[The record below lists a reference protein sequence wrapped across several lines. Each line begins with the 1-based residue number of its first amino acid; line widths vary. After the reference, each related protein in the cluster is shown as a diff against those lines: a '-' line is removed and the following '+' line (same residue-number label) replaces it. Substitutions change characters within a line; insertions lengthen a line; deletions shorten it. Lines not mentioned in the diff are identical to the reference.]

1 MNYKE
6 YYETYYNYRQ
16 AIYKLHKIQ
25 NKLFD
30 IINAMLSTTAQM
42 KEDVGS
48 SRSNSNDKMLSLT
61 AKKIELEAQEVLAKE
76 LVEMHNKRRISD
88 EEELRKSKDTKDI
101 VYIMY
106 FIDHL
111 KVSDISRKLNYVK
124 SYIYNVLSE
133 IRKAISEIDKEHRS
147 EKNSKKT

>member
-16 AIYKLHKIQ
+16 AIFKLHKIQ

-88 EEELRKSKDTKDI
+88 EEELRKSKDTKDK

-106 FIDHL
+106 FIEHQ
-111 KVSDISRKLNYVK
+111 KVNDISRDLNYGK
-124 SYIYNVLSE
+124 SYIYDVLSE
-133 IRKAISEIDKEHRS
+133 IRKTIAELDKS
-147 EKNSKKT
+147 YKSGKNQ